1 MKKTKYTLWGVVA
14 ISLFF
19 ITCKKD
25 DSSSSDDTS
34 TTTTSSGV
42 LTQKEQARKDYM
54 DMYVGSAVAGY
65 AWNGD
70 ATNCIP
76 GTLSQELFD
85 KTLLRIK
92 YYRKMAGL
100 PNDKIT
106 MEADLSAK
114 CQQNALMIRANSSLS
129 HSPPTSWKCY
139 TADGA
144 LAAAKGNISLGTS
157 DVKNI
162 DAWIQDAGSNN
173 LEVGHRRWILY
184 SNATKFGI
192 GFTESSG
199 TLWVINGLP
208 QPYSLPAATP
218 EYIAWPPKGYIPRQV
233 VYPRWSLGVPATS
246 YPFQV
251 DFTEATVTMVD
262 PAGTNVPLNVIYRN
276 PISNSYGGD
285 NTISWEPTGV
295 DLNSNFDQ
303 KYTVTVSNVMVNG
316 TAKSYTY
323 DVTIFNP

>member
-1 MKKTKYTLWGVVA
+1 MNKKHILWGVMA

-25 DSSSSDDTS
+25 DGESS
-34 TTTTSSGV
+34 TTTTTTTSGV
-42 LTQKEQARKDYM
+42 LTAKEQAQKDYM
-54 DMYVGSAVAGY
+54 DMYVGSAVTGY
-65 AWNGD
+65 TWNGNT
-70 ATNCIP
+70 ANCAA
-76 GTLSQELFD
+76 GTLSQDLQN

-92 YYRKMAGL
+92 YFRKLAGL

-114 CQQNALMIRANSSLS
+114 CQDNALMIRANNAID
-129 HSPPTSWKCY
+129 HQPPTNWKCY

-144 LAAAKGNISLGTS
+144 LAAGKGNISFGTS

-162 DAWIQDAGSNN
+162 DAWMQDAGSNN
-173 LEVGHRRWILY
+173 MEVGHRRWILF

-208 QPYSLPAATP
+208 SPYSLPAATP
-218 EYIAWPPKGYIPRQV
+218 EYIAWPPKGFVPRQV

-251 DFTEATVTMVD
+251 DFTNATVTMVNA
-262 PAGTNVPLNVIYRN
+262 AGTTVPLNVIYRN

-303 KYTVTVSNVMVNG
+303 KYTVTVANVMVNG

>member
-1 MKKTKYTLWGVVA
+1 MNKKHALIGVMA

-25 DSSSSDDTS
+25 DSGSSDNTT
-34 TTTTSSGV
+34 TTTTSGA
-42 LTQKEQARKDYM
+42 LTEKEQAQKDYI
-54 DMYVGSAVAGY
+54 DMYVGSGVSGFS
-65 AWNGD
+65 WNGD
-70 ATNCIP
+70 ITNCIP
-76 GTLSQELFD
+76 GTLSQELLD

-92 YYRKMAGL
+92 YYRKLAGL

-114 CQQNALMIRANSSLS
+114 CQQNALMIRANNAIS
-129 HSPPTSWKCY
+129 HDPPTSWKCY

-144 LAAAKGNISLGTS
+144 EAAGKGNISFGTS

-162 DAWIQDAGSNN
+162 DAWMQDAGGNN
-173 LEVGHRRWILY
+173 LKVGHRRWILF

-208 QPYSLPAATP
+208 SPYSLPAATP
-218 EYIAWPPKGYIPRQV
+218 EYIAWPPKGVVPRQV
-233 VYPRWSLGVPATS
+233 VYPRWSLGVGATS

-251 DFTEATVTMVD
+251 DFTNATVTMKDQAGVD
-262 PAGTNVPLNVIYRN
+262 VPLTIIYRSA
-276 PISNSYGGD
+276 ISGTYGGD
-285 NTISWEPTGV
+285 NTISWEPTGIN
-295 DLNSNFDQ
+295 LSSNFDV
-303 KYTVTVSNVMVNG
+303 KYTVSVGNVMVNG

>member
-1 MKKTKYTLWGVVA
+1 MNKKHTLWGVMA

-25 DSSSSDDTS
+25 DGDSTS
-34 TTTTSSGV
+34 TTTSTTSTTSTA
-42 LTQKEQARKDYM
+42 LTAKELAQKDYT
-54 DMYVGSAVAGY
+54 DMYLGSAVTGF
-65 AWNGD
+65 AWNGNT
-70 ATNCIP
+70 ASCVA
-76 GTLSQELFD
+76 GTLPQDLLN

-100 PNDKIT
+100 PIDKIT
-106 MEADLSAK
+106 METDLSAK
-114 CQQNALMIRANSSLS
+114 CQANALMIRSNNSIS
-129 HSPPTSWKCY
+129 HAPPASWKCY
-139 TADGA
+139 TDEGA
-144 LAAAKGNISLGTS
+144 LAAAKGNISMGTS

-162 DAWIQDAGSNN
+162 DAWMQDAGTNN
-173 LEVGHRRWILY
+173 LEVGHRRWILF

-208 QPYSLPAATP
+208 SPYSLPAATP
-218 EYIAWPPKGYIPRQV
+218 EYIAWPPKGLIPRQV
-233 VYPRWSLGVPATS
+233 VYPRWSFGVPATS

-251 DFTEATVTMVD
+251 DFTKATVTMVN
-262 PAGTNVPLNVIYRN
+262 ANGTIVTPNVIYRN
-276 PISNSYGGD
+276 PISSSYGGD
-285 NTISWEPTGV
+285 NTISWEPVGV

-303 KYTVTVSNVMVNG
+303 KYTVTVDSVMVNG
-316 TAKSYTY
+316 IPKNYKY